1 MNERDVLVN
10 RLLDKY
16 EKSAHLLTPG
26 RSTRRVLLNVEKKD
40 IPEYDY
46 EYAPVRDA
54 FNAAAKALEEQQ
66 LVCIEWADNRMVM
79 QKIVLELQN
88 VRACY
93 RAVGRV
99 HPGERAERVIEQTER
114 YLKEARTPWLAAWRD
129 RVIADAQQKLS
140 VPQFCRE
147 DEGRLCDLLRAF
159 QGYDALRDTISMRT
173 FSIDIYHDSKYF
185 ERSVRGTFLGVARKY
200 CAELAALCE
209 EHPLSERDQLAFL
222 GIYARPE
229 HYEMSGSFAVH
240 TEKGIID
247 FRAAEPFG
255 LALPGT
261 LVDRITAIDADEI
274 DTLTFIENKTN
285 YDEYLC
291 SEKGKREIA
300 VYHGGFLSPKKKK
313 LVRRLCE
320 AVPESVEIRF
330 WADIDLGGFRMFEQ
344 LHEVAPQLQPMR
356 MGADEVERYHEY
368 GLPRTKAYLDRL
380 RAALDAGDFPQFSD
394 AAQKILLYG
403 VTIEQE
409 IFLAENAA
417 Q

>member
-26 RSTRRVLLNVEKKD
+26 RSTRRVLLNIEKKD

-88 VRACY
+88 VRTCY
-93 RAVGRV
+93 RVVGRV

-209 EHPLSERDQLAFL
+209 ENPLSERDQLAFL

-291 SEKGKREIA
+291 SEKEKREIV
-300 VYHGGFLSPKKKK
+300 VYH
-313 LVRRLCE
+313 
-320 AVPESVEIRF
+320 
-330 WADIDLGGFRMFEQ
+330 GGFRMFEQ

-380 RAALDAGDFPQFSD
+380 RAALDAGDFPQFAD

>member
-1 MNERDVLVN
+1 
-10 RLLDKY
+10 
-16 EKSAHLLTPG
+16 
-26 RSTRRVLLNVEKKD
+26 
-40 IPEYDY
+40 
-46 EYAPVRDA
+46 
-54 FNAAAKALEEQQ
+54 
-66 LVCIEWADNRMVM
+66 
-79 QKIVLELQN
+79 
-88 VRACY
+88 
-93 RAVGRV
+93 
-99 HPGERAERVIEQTER
+99 
-114 YLKEARTPWLAAWRD
+114 
-129 RVIADAQQKLS
+129 
-140 VPQFCRE
+140 
-147 DEGRLCDLLRAF
+147 
-159 QGYDALRDTISMRT
+159 
-173 FSIDIYHDSKYF
+173 
-185 ERSVRGTFLGVARKY
+185 
-200 CAELAALCE
+200 
-209 EHPLSERDQLAFL
+209 
-222 GIYARPE
+222 
-229 HYEMSGSFAVH
+229 MSGSFAVH

-320 AVPESVEIRF
+320 AVPESTEIRF

-380 RAALDAGDFPQFSD
+380 RAALDAGDFPQFAD

>member
-1 MNERDVLVN
+1 
-10 RLLDKY
+10 
-16 EKSAHLLTPG
+16 
-26 RSTRRVLLNVEKKD
+26 
-40 IPEYDY
+40 
-46 EYAPVRDA
+46 
-54 FNAAAKALEEQQ
+54 
-66 LVCIEWADNRMVM
+66 
-79 QKIVLELQN
+79 
-88 VRACY
+88 
-93 RAVGRV
+93 
-99 HPGERAERVIEQTER
+99 
-114 YLKEARTPWLAAWRD
+114 
-129 RVIADAQQKLS
+129 
-140 VPQFCRE
+140 
-147 DEGRLCDLLRAF
+147 
-159 QGYDALRDTISMRT
+159 MRT

-185 ERSVRGTFLGVARKY
+185 ERSVRGTFLGVARKN

-209 EHPLSERDQLAFL
+209 ENPLSERDQLALL

-255 LALPGT
+255 LTLPGT

-320 AVPESVEIRF
+320 AVPESAEIRF

-380 RAALDAGDFPQFSD
+380 RAALDAGDFPQFAD